1 MRVFVALELPQKVK
15 DNLERSSRQF
25 AEFANGGSFVPK
37 DNLHLTLH
45 FLGNV
50 EPSDLIYV
58 QSAMDAVKNLP
69 APTLAVMQ
77 FAMQR
82 TNDIVWA
89 KIRQSTELTELHD
102 KLGERLETNGFEVEH
117 RAYRPHVTLIRKK
130 SFTLPFSEVTKNVQV
145 FNMPF
150 AATKLTLF
158 ESVFDGGGVTY
169 RPLYTVELKVCD
181 E

>member
-1 MRVFVALELPQKVK
+1 MRVFVALELPQRAK

-25 AEFANGGSFVPK
+25 ADFANGGNFVPK
-37 DNLHLTLH
+37 ENLHLTLH

-50 EPSDLIYV
+50 EPSNLIYI
-58 QSAMDAVKNLP
+58 QSAMDGVKDLP
-69 APTLAVMQ
+69 APTLAVTQ

-82 TNDIVWA
+82 TGDIVWA
-89 KIRQSTELTELHD
+89 KIRQSAELTELHD
-102 KLGERLETNGFEVEH
+102 SLGDKLEANGFEVEH

-145 FNMPF
+145 FNAPF

-158 ESVFDGGGVTY
+158 ESVFADRSVSY
-169 RPLYTVELKVCD
+169 RPLYTVDLAEK
-181 E
+181 

>member
-1 MRVFVALELPQKVK
+1 MRVFIAMEIPQKVK

-25 AEFANGGSFVPK
+25 AEYADGGNFVPK

-50 EPSDLIYV
+50 TPDALIYI
-58 QSAMDAVKNLP
+58 QSAMDSVRDMP
-69 APTLAVMQ
+69 APELAVMQ

-82 TNDIVWA
+82 TGDIVWA
-89 KIRQSTELTELHD
+89 KIRPSAPLTTLHD
-102 KLGERLETNGFEVEH
+102 SLGERLEANGFEVEH

-145 FNMPF
+145 YNAPF
-150 AATKLTLF
+150 TADRLTLY
-158 ESVFDGGGVTY
+158 ESVFERGSVTY
-169 RPLYTVELKVCD
+169 RPLYTVQLPSE
-181 E
+181 

>member
-1 MRVFVALELPQKVK
+1 MRVFVALELPQKAK

-25 AEFANGGSFVPK
+25 AEFANGGNFVPK
-37 DNLHLTLH
+37 ENLHLTLH
-45 FLGNV
+45 FLGSV

-58 QSAMDAVKNLP
+58 QSAMDSVKDLP
-69 APTLAVMQ
+69 APSLAVMQ

-82 TNDIVWA
+82 TGDIVWA
-89 KIRQSTELTELHD
+89 KIRQSAELTQLHD
-102 KLGERLETNGFEVEH
+102 RLGERLEANGFEVEH

-150 AATKLTLF
+150 DATKLTLF
-158 ESVFDGGGVTY
+158 ESVFEGKSVCY
-169 RPLYTVELKVCD
+169 RPLYTVELKVAD